1 MSLTAVLAGHPIALS
16 NFVIGGAVGVGLT
29 FDKALLAL
37 LVGNGMLIAIVILT
51 GLMAYET
58 GLSTS
63 FLSRRA
69 FGKMVLVCVFTAFGL
84 SSITWI
90 SMNGDIF
97 SRLIKTTFPWWPLSV
112 PVTAIIVIL
121 IWMQSAIRGY
131 KGLEFISY
139 LGVPAALIMSIVGV
153 VAALNKA
160 GGFAVISSYV
170 PSNPINFT
178 AATASIVGGWVFGA
192 TITPDVCRFAKSK
205 RDIVIAGLAS
215 FIVGCFGLQFAG
227 ALVALATGK
236 GDFTLAMAGLGL
248 TGVAFV
254 AAVFCLWTTQDNNIY
269 GASLAIQNILRET
282 KAKGKVS
289 HMQIAVTVAGV
300 SATYLLYWEFIS
312 IYFP

>member
-1 MSLTAVLAGHPIALS
+1 
-16 NFVIGGAVGVGLT
+16 
-29 FDKALLAL
+29 
-37 LVGNGMLIAIVILT
+37 
-51 GLMAYET
+51 
-58 GLSTS
+58 
-63 FLSRRA
+63 
-69 FGKMVLVCVFTAFGL
+69 
-84 SSITWI
+84 
-90 SMNGDIF
+90 
-97 SRLIKTTFPWWPLSV
+97 V

-300 SATYLLYWEFIS
+300 SAIFAALGIYQHILPIIQFLSVLIPPVPGLLTAEYYFVKNSKENITTNWLAILAWLIGGTAGYVALNNSFFIPPIVGMVTAGVAYYILS
-312 IYFP
+312 KLFDRN